1 MIVRLTLLRG
11 LGLLEVGGE
20 GWVEGDLG
28 KLSPR
33 EMLLPAAQNRM
44 SNPEAFRHRRS
55 VLNSGASAAA
65 DRGQLAG
72 DEGNG

>member
-20 GWVEGDLG
+20 GWVEGDLR
-28 KLSPR
+28 KLSPC

-44 SNPEAFRHRRS
+44 SIQRR
-55 VLNSGASAAA
+55 
-65 DRGQLAG
+65 
-72 DEGNG
+72 